1 MQSDSLNEVMAMIK
15 RFNDDT
21 YRLKHDDE
29 PYDNPSAS
37 TQFFSQLDAPFIQIN
52 GMRSDQIVGVGRNL
66 AQHRI
71 SNAVEIP
78 DFPYSSELARI
89 DNSMYSEAA
98 DLDGLFNYRTH
109 MLPTDM
115 NQGMFQHIMS
125 EWNAPIIAKGYDAML
140 PTIGVSYNSNQLDV
154 LKQAN
159 NLDKASHQN
168 PEDVN
173 SKLLDYVRANFPG
186 HKFDDRTVYV
196 GNIGDEN
203 AQLTKL
209 DFTAMMHDHINPH
222 GFSDMPQEFQIPS
235 IISHGISQ
243 ANADAYL
250 DEHRRTGRSLADIQ
264 LSDKE
269 IYRYEKERLS
279 K

>member
-15 RFNDDT
+15 RFNDET

-29 PYDNPSAS
+29 PYDNPYAS
-37 TQFFSQLDAPFIQIN
+37 TQMFSQLDAPFIQIN
-52 GMRSDQIVGVGRNL
+52 GLGKQVEVGRNL

-89 DNSMYSEAA
+89 DNSMYSEYA
-98 DLDGLFNYRTH
+98 DLDGLYNYRTH
-109 MLPTDM
+109 MLPNDM

-125 EWNAPIIAKGYDAML
+125 EWNAPIIAKGRDAML
-140 PTIGVSYNSNQLDV
+140 PTIDASYNSNQLDV

-159 NLDKASHQN
+159 NLDKASYKN
-168 PEDVN
+168 PEDTN

-186 HKFDDRTVYV
+186 HKFDDRSVYV
-196 GNIGDEN
+196 QNIRDTIP
-203 AQLTKL
+203 QLTDL
-209 DFTAMMHDHINPH
+209 DFTAMRHDHLNQH
-222 GFSDMPQEFQIPS
+222 GMSDLPQGYQIPS
-235 IISHGISQ
+235 IIGHGISQ

-250 DEHRRTGRSLADIQ
+250 DEHRRTGRSLADIH
-264 LSDKE
+264 LSAEDIQK
-269 IYRYEKERLS
+269 YEEKRLNE
-279 K
+279 